1 MHHKRVI
8 VCSAAALLVA
18 GPFVNTAHDSNV
30 EAAGTPAHAMV
41 QDTTAASSGST
52 AEEDT
57 VFDRRSLAILLLLVV
72 LTGLGGWLVYGRVR
86 ASWNVDADRLVPPLL
101 FPLEPKGSRSI
112 AWQMADTRRDAPP
125 GGHGNGAT
133 SPAERA
139 GAGSTAGPDPDP
151 GPGPTSVVQTGP
163 VRFHRPPDGTLQL
176 LPGRLEI
183 VGGSAPEEI
192 RFVKL
197 TGREPVITFGRS
209 EGEPHAHIQLAAP
222 TVSRMHASMR
232 FLNGHWHIANLSE
245 TNPVSVNG
253 RPIALNGEGQKQLAD
268 GDTVEMGQIVFRF
281 RAR

>member
-30 EAAGTPAHAMV
+30 EAAGTPAPAAIAIV
-41 QDTTAASSGST
+41 QDTTAAPSGSVT
-52 AEEDT
+52 DEDT
-57 VFDRRSLAILLLLVV
+57 PFDRRSLAILLLLVV
-72 LTGLGGWLVYGRVR
+72 LTGLGGWLVYRRVR
-86 ASWNVDADRLVPPLL
+86 GSWNVDDDRLVPPLL
-101 FPLEPKGSRSI
+101 FPLEPGGSRSI
-112 AWQMADTRRDAPP
+112 AWQMTDATRRAAPSA
-125 GGHGNGAT
+125 HGNGAT
-133 SPAERA
+133 SPAEHTSA
-139 GAGSTAGPDPDP
+139 EAPADPDP
-151 GPGPTSVVQTGP
+151 QSVIQTGP

-209 EGEPHAHIQLAAP
+209 EGEPHAHIQLTAP
-222 TVSRMHASMR
+222 TVSRMHARMH
-232 FLNGHWHIANLSE
+232 FINGHWHIANLSE

-253 RPIALNGEGQKQLAD
+253 SPIALNGTGQTQLAD